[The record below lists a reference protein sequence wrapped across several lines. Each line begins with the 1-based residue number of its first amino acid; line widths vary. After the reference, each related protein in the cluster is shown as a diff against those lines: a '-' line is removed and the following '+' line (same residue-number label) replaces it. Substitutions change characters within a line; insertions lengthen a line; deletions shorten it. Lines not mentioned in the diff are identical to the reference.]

1 MATVLLLE
9 DVTVTVTV
17 TVTEVRAMMMMMMII
32 KNFSRREDCI
42 NTIRS
47 ETKAKQIQKQT
58 RHKSESKPDTK
69 AKAK

>member
-17 TVTEVRAMMMMMMII
+17 TVTEVRGMMMMMMIV

-47 ETKAKQIQKQT
+47 ETN
-58 RHKSESKPDTK
+58 TK
-69 AKAK
+69 AREQGSKAQNEDR